1 MHRARGDVFGQQEMI
16 YDDMPAMAALAVK
29 DPNRFIQLTK
39 QSEVKDFSKYV
50 GFNLAAERDILLKSC
65 RQVLDT
71 SDWNPLTFALV
82 ITGLDELRDYI
93 LN

>member
-1 MHRARGDVFGQQEMI
+1 MHRARGNVFGQQELI
-16 YDDMPAMAALAVK
+16 YNDMAAMAAISAK

-82 ITGLDELRDYI
+82 MSEFTDLRDYI

>member
-1 MHRARGDVFGQQEMI
+1 MV
-16 YDDMPAMAALAVK
+16 YDDMPSMAALSVR
-29 DPNRFIQLTK
+29 DPSRFIQLTK
-39 QSEVKDFSKYV
+39 QSEVNDFSKYV
-50 GFNLAAERDILLKSC
+50 GFNLAEERDIMLQSC

-82 ITGLDELRDYI
+82 VHQSTELRDYI